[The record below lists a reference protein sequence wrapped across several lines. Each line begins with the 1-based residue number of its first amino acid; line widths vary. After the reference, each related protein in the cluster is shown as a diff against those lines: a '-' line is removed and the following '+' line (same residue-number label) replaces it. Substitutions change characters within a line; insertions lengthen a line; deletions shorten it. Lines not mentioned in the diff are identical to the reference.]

1 MLYLFKYGV
10 ASNEDIYMLSPPSFV
25 SFLADQ
31 KNGILLDVWRR
42 DGSSFSGRDINIKY
56 HATEETG
63 IV

>member
-1 MLYLFKYGV
+1 
-10 ASNEDIYMLSPPSFV
+10 MLSPTSFV

-42 DGSSFSGRDINIKY
+42 DSSSFSGRDINIKY